1 MALVVCEDCG
11 HKVSDLAFACPKCAR
26 PMIPVE
32 GAAVAPGERDRERMR
47 ASFDGGDRVGSITAD
62 TATQPVVRA
71 EWLGDLRKAR
81 ETPPGKKACKRC
93 NADVALDSFRQK
105 VGDGYLCADCLDADE
120 DRRRVRGERFSKVAL
135 TLSVLLL
142 AGAITAGA
150 VAVIPMLQVSRGVKT
165 AK

>member
-26 PMIPVE
+26 PMIPAE
-32 GAAVAPGERDRERMR
+32 GAAVASGERDRERMR
-47 ASFDGGDRVGSITAD
+47 ASFDGGADVGAAY

-81 ETPPGKKACKRC
+81 ETPAGTKACKRC
-93 NADVALDSFRQK
+93 NADVALDAFRQK
-105 VGDGYLCADCLDADE
+105 VGEGYLCADCLDQDE
-120 DRRRVRGERFSKVAL
+120 DRRRVRGERFSKLAI

-150 VAVIPMLQVSRGVKT
+150 VAVIPMLQVSRTAKT